1 MSENTKTPRTDA
13 VVRQLR
19 DSDASLVRCR
29 DAMTGIAVFL
39 ELETQSLNAE
49 LAEAREERD
58 AFRRER
64 DAILGGIKRKFDN
77 PDWVVFSEM
86 ELRGG
91 SFVVALALAARKADP
106 ENLARLT
113 NAFPEIFERYDALA
127 GAVPIPTNF
136 GPSDG

>member
-1 MSENTKTPRTDA
+1 M
-13 VVRQLR
+13 
-19 DSDASLVRCR
+19 
-29 DAMTGIAVFL
+29 
-39 ELETQSLNAE
+39 
-49 LAEAREERD
+49 
-58 AFRRER
+58 
-64 DAILGGIKRKFDN
+64 DN

-127 GAVPIPTNF
+127 SAVPIPPDF
-136 GPSDG
+136 GPSDNGKDDE